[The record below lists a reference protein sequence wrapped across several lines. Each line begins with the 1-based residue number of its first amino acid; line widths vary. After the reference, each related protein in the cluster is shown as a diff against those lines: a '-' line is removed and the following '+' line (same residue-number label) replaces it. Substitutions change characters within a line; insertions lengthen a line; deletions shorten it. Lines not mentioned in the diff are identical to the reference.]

1 MARISLAFPFF
12 LLLLGAAGCANEATT
27 PTPASDVAAASTPA
41 GASAAGPS
49 ARVAG
54 SAEVGKPAPDF
65 TLTDLD
71 GKTVHLSDYKGK
83 TIVLEW
89 FNPDCPF
96 VKLAHGKGSLK
107 TMAAEQMQKGVVWL
121 AINSGAPGKQ
131 GHGRDVNVKGKEA
144 FGLTHP
150 ILLDETGVVGKAY
163 GATNTPHMFVIDPQG
178 VLVYAGGL
186 DDTAGGEPEPGEAVK
201 NYVALALSA
210 VASNQPVAES
220 RSKAWGC
227 SVKYGN

>member
-1 MARISLAFPFF
+1 MVRISLAFPIF
-12 LLLLGAAGCANEATT
+12 LLLLGASGCANEATT
-27 PTPASDVAAASTPA
+27 PAPASDVAAAPVPT
-41 GASAAGPS
+41 GGSAAGPS
-49 ARVAG
+49 VRVEG
-54 SAEVGKPAPDF
+54 NAEVGKPAPDF

-71 GKTVHLSDYKGK
+71 GKTVHLADFKGK
-83 TIVLEW
+83 TVVLEW
-89 FNPDCPF
+89 FNPECPF

-107 TMAAEQMQKGVVWL
+107 TMAAEQTQKGVVWL
-121 AINSGAPGKQ
+121 GINSGAPGKQ
-131 GHGRDVNVKGKEA
+131 GHGRDVNVKGKEG

-178 VLVYAGGL
+178 MLVYAGAL
-186 DDTAGGEPEPGEAVK
+186 DDTGGGEPEPGEAVK